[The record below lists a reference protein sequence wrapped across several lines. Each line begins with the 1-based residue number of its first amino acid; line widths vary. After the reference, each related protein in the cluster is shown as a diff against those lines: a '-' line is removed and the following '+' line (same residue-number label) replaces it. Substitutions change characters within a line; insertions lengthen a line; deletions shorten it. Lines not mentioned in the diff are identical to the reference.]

1 MILKSHK
8 HGCGLSL
15 YSFGQCD
22 QFFLALFLLFLP
34 CLRKGPSRPTNLQDS
49 IFGGSGVIDNAKFR
63 LVATLGDALQIA
75 VHDSQRI
82 SQQRTISWMVNV
94 GFDGGGVGAQLL
106 SGNDGR
112 LFSLLHDALM
122 DLLSAFLAKER
133 KGPTQ
138 IAKIWNRVFIKT
150 GEAPIEK
157 AGSQLAVKFAIAHV

>member
-49 IFGGSGVIDNAKFR
+49 IFGRSGVIDNAKFR

-94 GFDGGGVGAQLL
+94 SFYGACDGAQLL
-106 SGNDGR
+106 SVNEGR
-112 LFSLLHDALM
+112 LFGLLHDTLV
-122 DLLSAFLAKER
+122 DLLSAFLAKQS
-133 KGPTQ
+133 KGPT
-138 IAKIWNRVFIKT
+138 
-150 GEAPIEK
+150 
-157 AGSQLAVKFAIAHV
+157 